1 VNKTDEVP
9 ALASRTQE
17 STAKMQTT
25 LQSLQAG
32 PESAVKVMN
41 DSQSKSNESVSKAQ
55 NSGEHINRILTSTN
69 KINDMDT
76 QIAAAIEEQSMVP
89 EDLSKNINSIV
100 SLGHDRLGRLD
111 QMTSNANTMK
121 DTASN
126 LHGLTQ
132 QFKT

>member
-1 VNKTDEVP
+1 
-9 ALASRTQE
+9 
-17 STAKMQTT
+17 MQTT

-41 DSQSKSNESVSKAQ
+41 DSQIKSNEPVSKAQ
-55 NSGEHINRILTSTN
+55 SSGEHINSITN
-69 KINDMDT
+69 KINDMAT
-76 QIAAAIEEQSMVP
+76 QIVAAVEEQSIVS

-100 SLGHDRLGRLD
+100 SLGHDSLGRLD
-111 QMTSNANTMK
+111 QITSNDNTML